1 MLFAKFFITFI
12 PPRAR
17 FCRET
22 RFLSFSFM
30 KRVNKEK
37 KVLTFCPTVLQLLYN
52 LAREVLLA
60 FELEKEKKNI
70 QDLIKK
76 VYSEKIGGHTHKP
89 KVFRF
94 QRKPL
99 FAEGAKLHDFFSD
112 ERWDWQ
118 IFKVTNDY
126 HVWTTVMNN
135 GKKNYILTMIT
146 FVVDVSF
153 CGTTGKQK
161 YFSPLQL
168 SQFE

>member
-30 KRVNKEK
+30 KRVHKEK

-99 FAEGAKLHDFFSD
+99 FAEGAKLRDFFSD
-112 ERWDWQ
+112 ER
-118 IFKVTNDY
+118 
-126 HVWTTVMNN
+126 
-135 GKKNYILTMIT
+135 
-146 FVVDVSF
+146 
-153 CGTTGKQK
+153 
-161 YFSPLQL
+161 
-168 SQFE
+168 

>member
-1 MLFAKFFITFI
+1 M
-12 PPRAR
+12 
-17 FCRET
+17 
-22 RFLSFSFM
+22 S
-30 KRVNKEK
+30 
-37 KVLTFCPTVLQLLYN
+37 VLQLLYN

-70 QDLIKK
+70 QALIKI
-76 VYSEKIGGHTHKP
+76 VYSEKLEGNTHLKR

-99 FAEGAKLHDFFSD
+99 FAEGAKLRDFFLD
-112 ERWDWQ
+112 ERWDWE

-153 CGTTGKQK
+153 CVTTGKQK